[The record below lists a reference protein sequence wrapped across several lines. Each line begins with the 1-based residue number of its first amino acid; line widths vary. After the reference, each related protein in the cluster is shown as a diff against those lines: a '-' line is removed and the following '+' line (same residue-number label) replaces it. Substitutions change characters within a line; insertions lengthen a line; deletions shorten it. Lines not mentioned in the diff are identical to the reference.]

1 MHARRVQECA
11 EEGGRG
17 AKKGSPAPRN
27 RTAVAP
33 VRRRARRSQK
43 LTARTRSSS
52 SPPTSRLVS
61 FDRRRPPAKLRKG
74 LWRAKIF
81 SARETPG
88 SSSSYVI
95 HEHCT
100 RPQTPKL
107 RTPPH
112 VPPKVSCW
120 CTAHRARLG
129 ASRGAEGS
137 NAGRGARGDAFGSG
151 SRKRGR
157 KGVAAFAL
165 GRGGLRVTLGKR
177 GLPSSIWALK
187 SAGPGPK
194 TTGTVLGFATG
205 SCVGASCSAVNLLAS
220 G

>member
-1 MHARRVQECA
+1 MGRVTIIGTKARCMHAVCKNVQKRAGAGQKKAHLRPEFVQPSPQCA
-11 EEGGRG
+11 GGLGVAKNSLRG
-17 AKKGSPAPRN
+17 LDLHRP
-27 RTAVAP
+27 
-33 VRRRARRSQK
+33 
-43 LTARTRSSS
+43 
-52 SPPTSRLVS
+52 
-61 FDRRRPPAKLRKG
+61 RRRPGWSVLTADDRLPSLGRDCGGRKFSLPARLRG
-74 LWRAKIF
+74 VTHHMSHMSTAHVL
-81 SARETPG
+81 
-88 SSSSYVI
+88 
-95 HEHCT
+95 
-100 RPQTPKL
+100 RPPKL

-120 CTAHRARLG
+120 CKAHRARLG

-187 SAGPGPK
+187 SVKPGPK
-194 TTGTVLGFATG
+194 TTGTVGVADHRKI
-205 SCVGASCSAVNLLAS
+205 AN
-220 G
+220 